1 MTSVQRT
8 VMWMGILLII
18 VRFFTG
24 SQFRVIWADITSGPN
39 PGKLGVR
46 ASQNTQDMIHHS
58 RGAGAVLGGPISSG
72 SGAQP
77 GTLAA

>member
-8 VMWMGILLII
+8 VMWMGILLIV

-24 SQFRVIWADITSGPN
+24 NQFRIIWAEVISGNN
-39 PGKLGVR
+39 PGKIGMK
-46 ASQNTQDMIHHS
+46 ASPNIQDMIHNS
-58 RGAGAVLGGPISSG
+58 RGAGAVLGGPLSSG